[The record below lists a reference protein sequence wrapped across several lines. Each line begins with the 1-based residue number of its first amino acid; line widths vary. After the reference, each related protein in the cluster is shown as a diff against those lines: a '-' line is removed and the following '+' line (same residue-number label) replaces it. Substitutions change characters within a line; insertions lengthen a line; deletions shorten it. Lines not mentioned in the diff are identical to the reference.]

1 MFKPDIYV
9 ESVFDIDYKNL
20 QNKGIKLLCFD
31 LDNTLDEPDNITVV
45 IKPEINELLD
55 QLNKNF
61 EVILIS
67 NNNIKNRVASFA
79 DIRGMYYI
87 ESARKPFRK
96 TYKKDKVI
104 NNYTNSEMAFV
115 GDKIVT
121 DIIGA
126 KRNKSV
132 AILVDP
138 LYPKNAHWYSVIM
151 KISETIFCSLVRFKK
166 GRYYDKV

>member
-9 ESVFDIDYKNL
+9 KSVFDIDYKNL
-20 QNKGIKLLCFD
+20 EEKGIKLLCFD
-31 LDNTLDEPDNITVV
+31 LDNTLDEPDNITLV
-45 IKPEINELLD
+45 IKPEVTELLD
-55 QLNKNF
+55 KLEEAF

-67 NNNIKNRVASFA
+67 NNTIKNRVASFA
-79 DIRGMYYI
+79 DLRDMYYI
-87 ESARKPFRK
+87 EAARKPFRH
-96 TYKKDKVI
+96 TYKTDEIISKYDP
-104 NNYTNSEMAFV
+104 EQMAFV

-138 LYPKNAHWYSVIM
+138 LYPKNAHWYSIIM

-166 GRYYDKV
+166 GKYYDKV

>member
-9 ESVFDIDYKNL
+9 KTVFDIDYNNL
-20 QNKGIKLLCFD
+20 QAKGIKLLCFD
-31 LDNTLDEPDNITVV
+31 LDNTLDEPDNITLA
-45 IKPEINELLD
+45 IKPEVNELLD
-55 QLNKNF
+55 ELNKNF

-67 NNNIKNRVASFA
+67 NNTLKNRVASFA

-87 ESARKPFRK
+87 EAARKPFRA
-96 TYKKDKVI
+96 TYKNDAII
-104 NNYTNSEMAFV
+104 NKYKHDEMAFV

-126 KRNKSV
+126 KRNKSIAV
-132 AILVDP
+132 LVDP